1 MIIEIFIRRSES
13 YKSSKCK
20 KANRK
25 QPNSCIHLLSLIFL
39 FLQPYPFSKKMLSKK
54 IVHKHFLL
62 VIEESISRIQKVLIE
77 LKDSGANET
86 KSTAGDKHETALAMI
101 QIEQANMRSQ
111 LENMLQKK
119 LIMQQL
125 DPTIVTEEVRNGS
138 LVFTDKNILYI
149 SVAVGKQTMAG
160 KEIIAISPQSPMGLS
175 LMGSVVGSSV
185 MVNQQHF
192 KVIQLF

>member
-1 MIIEIFIRRSES
+1 
-13 YKSSKCK
+13 
-20 KANRK
+20 
-25 QPNSCIHLLSLIFL
+25 
-39 FLQPYPFSKKMLSKK
+39 MLSKK

-62 VIEESISRIQKVLIE
+62 VIEESISRIQKVLDE

-125 DPTIVTEEVRNGS
+125 DPTIVTKEVRNGS

-149 SVAVGKQTMAG
+149 SVSVGKQIMAG

-192 KVIQLF
+192 KVIQLS

>member
-1 MIIEIFIRRSES
+1 
-13 YKSSKCK
+13 
-20 KANRK
+20 
-25 QPNSCIHLLSLIFL
+25 
-39 FLQPYPFSKKMLSKK
+39 MLSKK

-62 VIEESISRIQKVLIE
+62 VIEESISRIQKVLND

-160 KEIIAISPQSPMGLS
+160 KEIIAISPQSPMGLL
-175 LMGSVVGSSV
+175 LMGSVVGASV
-185 MVNQQHF
+185 IVNQQHF
-192 KVIQLF
+192 KVIQLS